1 MIQINQLALPAP
13 SALLV
18 QVKEKAGVAKY
29 NTLGQLVTDGVQ
41 QKRQIE
47 IRWTRMAATAIALLF
62 QELGAGG
69 FCTLVYP
76 DPLEGNKQ
84 ISCHV
89 TERSARVW
97 QYQNG
102 AAAWA
107 DVALKLEER

>member
-1 MIQINQLALPAP
+1 M
-13 SALLV
+13 

-62 QELGAGG
+62 QELEAGG